1 MIRTRK
7 EEDLLGKKVTIVF
20 LNGKAIVGKVTYV
33 TRYQIYLSHDGGR
46 EFMIFKQAIKYITL
60 DS

>member
-1 MIRTRK
+1 MIGTRK

-20 LNGKAIVGKVTYV
+20 LNGKAITGKVTYV
-33 TRYQIYLSHDGGR
+33 TRYPIYLSHDGGR
-46 EFMIFKQAIKYITL
+46 EFMIFKQGIKYIAL

>member
-20 LNGKAIVGKVTYV
+20 LNGKAIVGVY
-33 TRYQIYLSHDGGR
+33 D
-46 EFMIFKQAIKYITL
+46 F
-60 DS
+60 

>member
-1 MIRTRK
+1 MIGTRK

-20 LNGKAIVGKVTYV
+20 LNGKAITGKVTYV

-46 EFMIFKQAIKYITL
+46 EFMIFK
-60 DS
+60 

>member
-20 LNGKAIVGKVTYV
+20 LNGKAITGKVTYV
-33 TRYQIYLSHDGGR
+33 TRYQIYLSHDGDR
-46 EFMIFKQAIKYITL
+46 EFMIFKQGINYIAL